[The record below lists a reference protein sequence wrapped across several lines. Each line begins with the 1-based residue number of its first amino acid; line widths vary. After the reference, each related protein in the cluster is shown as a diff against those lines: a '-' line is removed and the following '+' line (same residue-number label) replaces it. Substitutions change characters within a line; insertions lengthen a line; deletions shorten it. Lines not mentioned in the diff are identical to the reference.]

1 MGGKAGF
8 SHKRMAE
15 EALKI
20 KIRRA
25 ITQVQGDNPNSD
37 VAVRHP
43 EWVREAQNKKYTELT
58 KKITEDVTKN
68 QVRALERRNRLGGKD

>member
-1 MGGKAGF
+1 MGGTIGF
-8 SHKRMAE
+8 SHKWMAE

-43 EWVREAQNKKYTELT
+43 EWVRESQNKKYTELI
-58 KKITEDVTKN
+58 KSVTDQIKKN
-68 QVRALERRNRLGGKD
+68 QGRALERRNRLGGKD